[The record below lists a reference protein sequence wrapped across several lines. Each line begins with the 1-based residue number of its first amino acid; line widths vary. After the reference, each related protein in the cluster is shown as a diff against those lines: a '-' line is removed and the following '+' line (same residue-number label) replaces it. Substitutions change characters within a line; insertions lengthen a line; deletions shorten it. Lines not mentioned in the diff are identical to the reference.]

1 MQFNHQPWWRTDE
14 YDNATPV
21 PSSLA
26 MPEIW
31 GSNGPALVPLF
42 SNGKTGPGWGLQ
54 GSDGRPGFIEKYRRL
69 EFALRRVMYGVDR
82 GQHDWAWIMRSGRV
96 VCLDID
102 GKNGGLEHAS
112 ELGFLPPTVAETSK
126 SGNGYHLFYLSDD
139 TWDSREGFARYADH
153 IGIVTGVDF
162 RGTGC
167 VYHYPTQ
174 RWNTRSLAPLPDH
187 LSEMLLK
194 KQAARTY
201 QKSVIHKTLELDE
214 MEVLLMQQEIL
225 AELAKPIPVGK
236 RNNTLFAIGTNMME
250 AKIEGWDEKL
260 GDRAAQLGLDSDEI
274 DKLIANI
281 EKYGGR

>member
-1 MQFNHQPWWRTDE
+1 MQFNQMPWWRTDA
-14 YDNATPV
+14 YDSPAAI
-21 PSSLA
+21 PSALA

-31 GSNGPALVPLF
+31 GVNGPALVPLF

-54 GSDGRPGFIEKYRRL
+54 GADGKPGFIEKYRRL
-69 EFALRRVMYGVDR
+69 EFAQRRVMFGVDR
-82 GQHDWAWIMRSGRV
+82 GQHDWAWVMRSGRV

-126 SGNGYHLFYLSDD
+126 SGNGYHLFYLSED
-139 TWDSREGFARYADH
+139 TWDSREGFARYADR

-194 KQAARTY
+194 KQSARTY

-236 RNNTLFAIGTNMME
+236 RNNMLFAIGTNMME

-260 GDRAAQLGLDSDEI
+260 GDRAAQLGLDSEEI